1 MVSLY
6 GHVERVTCCANAAL
20 HFCIKHSVKPFA
32 FREIFRSLRGGRSS
46 RFVERELRKSCN
58 MLIYKKKMW
67 YRKTVLESRK
77 RIFDP
82 NIFLVHNQRITWRI
96 SLKGHSCDAAIMHSF
111 VTRYFHKDT
120 KSSGRIHTKIRFYG
134 CNCSGGLG
142 ISVW

>member
-58 MLIYKKKMW
+58 MLIYK
-67 YRKTVLESRK
+67 RKCGIERQFSRAENGFSTQTYSSFTISVLREEFPSK
-77 RIFDP
+77 GTP
-82 NIFLVHNQRITWRI
+82 VMQRSCIRL
-96 SLKGHSCDAAIMHSF
+96 SLATFI
-111 VTRYFHKDT
+111 
-120 KSSGRIHTKIRFYG
+120 KIRNLRAEYILKSDSTG
-134 CNCSGGLG
+134 A
-142 ISVW
+142 IVPAV